1 MSQTRGTFVRG
12 LTIKGELV
20 AREDLT
26 IDGVFEGTID
36 IPGYCLTTGKTS
48 FVNAAVSAGTVSVN
62 GRLDGHITADLV
74 EVRPGALVTANL
86 LTKQFSLEEGAQF
99 NGAVN
104 TERARAAASIARHR
118 RTDARVDA
126 LVDS

>member
-1 MSQTRGTFVRG
+1 MAHIAGTLVRG

-36 IPGYCLTTGKTS
+36 ITGYTLTTGTAS
-48 FVNAAVSAGTVSVN
+48 FVSAAVSAGSVTVN
-62 GRLDGHITADLV
+62 GRLDGHITADFV
-74 EVRPGALVTANL
+74 ELLPGATVTANL
-86 LTKQFSLEEGAQF
+86 LTKQFALEDGAKF

-118 RTDARVDA
+118 RSDPA
-126 LVDS
+126 SS

>member
-1 MSQTRGTFVRG
+1 MTQTSGTVVRG
-12 LTIKGELV
+12 LNIKGELM

-36 IPGYCLTTGKTS
+36 IPGYRLTLGKAS
-48 FVNAAVSAGTVSVN
+48 LVNAAVSAAEVSVN
-62 GRLDGHITADLV
+62 GRLDGHVTADFIELL
-74 EVRPGALVTANL
+74 PGAFVTAHL
-86 LTKQFSLEEGAQF
+86 LTKQFALEDGAKF

-118 RTDARVDA
+118 QVMKA
-126 LVDS
+126 

>member
-1 MSQTRGTFVRG
+1 MTNTAGTFVRG

-36 IPGYCLTTGKTS
+36 IPGYTLTLAEGS
-48 FVNAAVSAGTVSVN
+48 FVNAAVSAASVTIN
-62 GRLDGHITADLV
+62 GRLDGHITADFV
-74 EVRPGALVTANL
+74 ELRPGALVTANL
-86 LTKQFSLEEGAQF
+86 LTKQFALEEGASF

-118 RTDARVDA
+118 RDFAN
-126 LVDS
+126 L

>member
-1 MSQTRGTFVRG
+1 MAHIEGTFVRG

-36 IPGYCLTTGKTS
+36 ITGYALTTGTAS
-48 FVNAAVSAGTVSVN
+48 FVNAAVSAGSVTIN
-62 GRLDGHITADLV
+62 GRLDGHITADFV
-74 EVRPGALVTANL
+74 ELLPGATVTANL
-86 LTKQFSLEEGAQF
+86 LTKQFALEDGAKF

-118 RTDARVDA
+118 RSDPA
-126 LVDS
+126 SS

>member
-1 MSQTRGTFVRG
+1 MAHIAGTFVRG

-36 IPGYCLTTGKTS
+36 ITGYTLTTGTAS
-48 FVNAAVSAGTVSVN
+48 FVNAAVSAGSVTIN
-62 GRLDGHITADLV
+62 GRLDGHITADFV
-74 EVRPGALVTANL
+74 ELLPGATVTANL
-86 LTKQFSLEEGAQF
+86 LTKQFALEDGAKF

-118 RTDARVDA
+118 RSDPA
-126 LVDS
+126 SS

>member
-1 MSQTRGTFVRG
+1 MTQLTAGTFVRG
-12 LTIKGELV
+12 LKIKGELV

-36 IPGYCLTTGKTS
+36 IPGYRLTTGKTS
-48 FVNAAVSAGTVSVN
+48 FVNAAVSASEVTVH
-62 GRLDGHITADLV
+62 GRLDGHITADFV
-74 EVRPGALVTANL
+74 ELLPGALVTANL
-86 LTKQFSLEEGAQF
+86 LTKQFALEDGAKF

-118 RTDARVDA
+118 TGK
-126 LVDS
+126 S

>member
-1 MSQTRGTFVRG
+1 MAHIEGTFVRG

-36 IPGYCLTTGKTS
+36 ITGYTLTTGTAS
-48 FVNAAVSAGTVSVN
+48 FVSAAVSAGSVTIN
-62 GRLDGHITADLV
+62 GRLDGHITADFV
-74 EVRPGALVTANL
+74 ELLPGATVTANL
-86 LTKQFSLEEGAQF
+86 LTKQFALEDGAKF

-118 RTDARVDA
+118 RSDPA
-126 LVDS
+126 SS

>member
-1 MSQTRGTFVRG
+1 MTQLTAGTFVRG
-12 LTIKGELV
+12 LKIKGELV

-36 IPGYCLTTGKTS
+36 IPGYRLTTGKTS
-48 FVNAAVSAGTVSVN
+48 FVNAAVSASEVTVH
-62 GRLDGHITADLV
+62 GRLDGHITADFV
-74 EVRPGALVTANL
+74 ELLPGALVTANL
-86 LTKQFSLEEGAQF
+86 LTKQFALEDGAKF

-118 RTDARVDA
+118 
-126 LVDS
+126 SGKS

>member
-1 MSQTRGTFVRG
+1 MSQTPGTFVRG
-12 LTIKGELV
+12 LKIKGELV
-20 AREDLT
+20 AHEDLT
-26 IDGVFEGTID
+26 IDGHFEGTID
-36 IPGYCLTTGKTS
+36 ITGYCLTTGKTS
-48 FVNAAVSAGTVSVN
+48 VVNAEVSAGIVSVN
-62 GRLDGHITADLV
+62 GRLDGHITADFV

-86 LTKQFSLEEGAQF
+86 LTKQFSLEDGAQF

-118 RTDARVDA
+118 RTDNRADV

>member
-1 MSQTRGTFVRG
+1 MQTPGTVVRG
-12 LTIKGELV
+12 LKIKGELI

-36 IPGYCLTTGKTS
+36 IPGYRLTLEKGS
-48 FVNAAVSAGTVSVN
+48 LVNAAVSAAEVSVN
-62 GRLDGHITADLV
+62 GRLDGHVTADFIELL
-74 EVRPGALVTANL
+74 PGALVTAHL
-86 LTKQFSLEEGAQF
+86 LTKQFALEDGARF

-118 RTDARVDA
+118 QA
-126 LVDS
+126 LKP

>member
-1 MSQTRGTFVRG
+1 MTQLTAGTFVRG
-12 LTIKGELV
+12 LKIKGELV

-36 IPGYCLTTGKTS
+36 IPGYRLTTGKTS
-48 FVNAAVSAGTVSVN
+48 FVNAAVSASEVTVH
-62 GRLDGHITADLV
+62 GRLDGHITADFV
-74 EVRPGALVTANL
+74 ELLPGALVTANL
-86 LTKQFSLEEGAQF
+86 LTKQFALEDGAKF

-118 RTDARVDA
+118 RTETN
-126 LVDS
+126 S

>member
-1 MSQTRGTFVRG
+1 MAHTAGTFVRG
-12 LTIKGELV
+12 LKIKGELM

-36 IPGYCLTTGKTS
+36 IPGYTLTTSKAS
-48 FVNAAVSAGTVSVN
+48 FVNAAVSAGTVTIN

-74 EVRPGALVTANL
+74 ELLPGSTVTANL
-86 LTKQFSLEEGAQF
+86 LTKQFALEDGAKF

-118 RTDARVDA
+118 RSDVANT
-126 LVDS
+126 

>member
-1 MSQTRGTFVRG
+1 MAQTAGTFVRG
-12 LTIKGELV
+12 LKIKGELV

-36 IPGYCLTTGKTS
+36 IPGYTLTTGKAS
-48 FVNAAVSAGTVSVN
+48 FVNAAVSAGSVTVN
-62 GRLDGHITADLV
+62 GRLDGHITADFV
-74 EVRPGALVTANL
+74 ELLPGATVTANL
-86 LTKQFSLEEGAQF
+86 LTKQFALEDGAKF

-118 RTDARVDA
+118 RADTAA
-126 LVDS
+126 T

>member
-1 MSQTRGTFVRG
+1 MRG
-12 LTIKGELV
+12 LKIKGELM

-36 IPGYCLTTGKTS
+36 IPGYTLTTSKAS
-48 FVNAAVSAGTVSVN
+48 FVNAAVSAGTVTIN

-74 EVRPGALVTANL
+74 ELLPGSTVTANL
-86 LTKQFSLEEGAQF
+86 LTKQFALEDGAKF

-118 RTDARVDA
+118 RSDVANT
-126 LVDS
+126 